1 MRNNVLWLTVA
12 LMATAVCGKSVVAQ
26 FPPGRGAPPGVGGRG
41 GPGGP
46 LERAV
51 DNLNLPDEKRDAALV
66 AVRAHHDSVNRLTD
80 LASAGL
86 LLKLKDVLSPDEF
99 KKLQDQTDKSRRG
112 PGGVRILTADD
123 VIERILSF
131 DKNKVGKITADELPE
146 RMQYLVEKGDTN
158 KDGALDRDEIKKL
171 AADSAKDGSSI
182 SATPV
187 GRGGRGGR
195 GGQSSP
201 GSGLTHVAIEQAVND
216 LKLPEEKKETA
227 ASVIKAQQAET
238 RTLTTMVRAEL
249 LLQLDEIL
257 NVEELKTFKAVLD
270 RQPGVGD
277 RPGGRNGPP
286 PGRGGPPRF

>member
-1 MRNNVLWLTVA
+1 MRNNLLWLTAA
-12 LMATAVCGKSVVAQ
+12 LMATVVFGGSVVAQ
-26 FPPGRGAPPGVGGRG
+26 FPPGRGGPPGFGGQG

-99 KKLQDQTDKSRRG
+99 RTLQDQTDKSRRG
-112 PGGVRILTADD
+112 PGGVRRLTADD
-123 VIERILSF
+123 VVERVMSF
-131 DKNKVGKITADELPE
+131 DKNKIGKITADELPE

-182 SATPV
+182 ATVPV
-187 GRGGRGGR
+187 GRGGR

-227 ASVIKAQQAET
+227 ASVIKAQQVET
-238 RTLTTMVRAEL
+238 RTLTTLVRAEL
-249 LLQLDEIL
+249 LLQLGEVL
-257 NVEELKTFKAVLD
+257 NEEELKTFKAVLD

-277 RPGGRNGPP
+277 RPSGRNGPP

>member
-1 MRNNVLWLTVA
+1 
-12 LMATAVCGKSVVAQ
+12 
-26 FPPGRGAPPGVGGRG
+26 
-41 GPGGP
+41 
-46 LERAV
+46 
-51 DNLNLPDEKRDAALV
+51 
-66 AVRAHHDSVNRLTD
+66 LTD

-187 GRGGRGGR
+187 GRSGRGGR

-238 RTLTTMVRAEL
+238 RTLTTMVHAEL
-249 LLQLDEIL
+249 LLQLGEIL
-257 NVEELKTFKAVLD
+257 NEEELKTFKAVLD

>member
-1 MRNNVLWLTVA
+1 MRHNLLWLTAA
-12 LMATAVCGKSVVAQ
+12 LMATAVFGERVMAQ
-26 FPPGRGAPPGVGGRG
+26 FPPGRGGPPSIGGRG
-41 GPGGP
+41 APGGP

-51 DNLNLPDEKRDAALV
+51 ENLKLPDEKRDAALV
-66 AVRAHHDSVNRLTD
+66 AIRAHHDSVNRLTD

-86 LLKLKDVLSPDEF
+86 LLKLKEVLSPDEYRT
-99 KKLQDQTDKSRRG
+99 LQDQTDKSRRG
-112 PGGVRILTADD
+112 PGGVRRLTADD
-123 VIERILSF
+123 VVERVMSF
-131 DKNKVGKITADELPE
+131 DKNKIGKITADELPE
-146 RMQYLVEKGDTN
+146 RMQHLIEKGDTN

-171 AADSAKDGSSI
+171 AADSAKGGSSI
-182 SATPV
+182 AATPV
-187 GRGGRGGR
+187 GRGGR

-249 LLQLDEIL
+249 LLQLGEVL
-257 NVEELKTFKAVLD
+257 NEEELKTFKAVLD

-277 RPGGRNGPP
+277 RPSGRNGPP